1 MVDNNDIWDDDEFDF
16 DFDDIG
22 NDRKPVEGTV
32 EISKFVGKE
41 FIKGSAEGIK
51 KAVSESIPE
60 LGDLTSSLQFF
71 KYDLSSAKDEILK
84 EFNDTAKTVKE
95 IGSKAL
101 PKAEKFIPNKL
112 YKKLDDV
119 FKKQEEVTQTVIK
132 EKSTEEKRNEE
143 IDNRLTE
150 LFKLQQEQTQV
161 RNEEER
167 LNSLVDRQLTIKSS
181 AKLNDGIGLV
191 YKELININNFNANQ
205 SMAFMKESLRLK
217 YKHVNLARDSFILLQ
232 ALTKSVENKL
242 NAITKNTSLP
252 EIQKTKHFESFKQE
266 GRARISKGLQDKM
279 SSYGDTIIKNLKG
292 KMSSS
297 LGFGNMM
304 LNMVNQNMDM
314 MDQAG
319 GMMPE
324 EEKGVVGAAGKGAK
338 FGASFLGSKLLTN
351 RFYDINRNI
360 GLSRDLGN
368 LKESAALKVEDIKD
382 KGGVLGNILSILTP
396 SMRERHSVNVDID
409 NADISKADAVEIA
422 QTEIIPGYLSKIHQ
436 EVKAL
441 RTGTLQ
447 EAEAYDMARR
457 EFVSESKL
465 KTRLG
470 EQIFGRKEHRT
481 DITASTLGVVKAS
494 LVNMR
499 GDDYT
504 ADFDKLQNELAK
516 TIANHIFTQYLIKP
530 DEIIEFIEKG
540 YESKYIKFIFD
551 GVDHKQQVAGLL
563 LKAISDSDGKISMRS
578 IQDINNEI
586 LGSMKNINITPKLQ
600 KLIDRGE
607 TRYLKDFMDK
617 TGLLNQSLAVNTM
630 LSTNIDRDA
639 EVQRSFDITR
649 DRQKN
654 RAYYTEGIS
663 NVYEKAKLNTKL
675 AVSKSKDAIDY
686 ITPSNAGVYLDKI
699 FNTLQ
704 GEIKDEELQDVIK
717 DITKDVKQS
726 YKYLSKTEQ
735 FKIIDKQ
742 VNEYIDRVYTSSP
755 EKLNLIKD
763 KYTSF
768 SNNIKSE
775 IEKVNKT
782 IKIKKEAKNKK
793 SINKS
798 IIDEKFNDLN
808 DEIVNDNIRIS
819 ISEIN
824 KNTAITYSEKYEQ
837 IKSIIDSNIDNIKDP
852 IAKQNYRSK
861 YNELLDDIK
870 TQYDNMDEKLLSSMM
885 FSKNKWKAEGNITKY
900 KNIFMSGSNKFVK
913 NLNNRST
920 ESAITKV
927 DNLSDDVETSEQLS
941 MEEYFKKQASEAV
954 GNVYNNQSNVT
965 DFLRTELGGILEQ
978 AFNPN
983 TENEKEE
990 LILEALFEINDTIK
1004 KINDPINNLLDYQK
1018 SNEITTLVE
1027 KLTNNSSTLMDDMVD
1042 IYSKMEEIINVMQ
1055 LNQIA
1060 TQIPEDLNINPN
1072 LAISTLSESKKKK
1085 SRIKQIA
1092 GLSGTGVKKVSN
1104 LYGRFYSNL
1113 FKVGKSGLN
1122 KGFDLAGQ
1130 SLGPLA
1136 GLLGTGITT
1145 YGKVATAPYKLLGKM
1160 LFNKKGKKQQQDYI
1174 NVYLKDN
1181 VDPGNPLLSI
1191 RQLKQG
1197 VYFEDGSKVESVAEI
1212 TEPVFDNNNEVLI
1225 TEDDIN
1231 TGLVDVNNNPLGS
1244 SITNKIKKSKSGK
1257 GLMGKLFSGANSIL
1271 KLGTDKLL
1279 PSYFKG
1285 IFGLGSSIT
1294 KGTTGLLGNILGG
1307 ENKITKKDLKELVG
1321 DKLDKIISLLSDD
1334 NEEPTL
1340 NSMESLLSS
1349 KKNKEKQLR
1358 GGEDYDQSSGLL
1370 GQAAS
1375 SAKKKGLISSL
1386 ASKGLDKGKAG
1397 IMSKLS
1403 KGKLGSFLKI
1413 GGTSLASAGAGT
1425 ALASGGTAAA
1435 GTAGGAGMLASA
1447 AGAISA
1453 GAGAVAASPVL
1464 LAALGV
1470 AAVTGIGYGIYKY
1483 NDKEEDVKA
1492 ADELVDVMKETG
1504 MVDDPWGWGK
1514 WPLTS
1519 KGKNAITYNFSK
1531 KEIELLLKSEKL
1543 DDKAKAFC
1551 QDTLDRWSTIEK
1563 WRSNKS
1569 DKVNEYKKEMQQVR
1583 DEYKEETGK
1592 STEEA
1597 SEYANKY
1604 RILKEKKAILKDANN
1619 LVQALENLDL
1629 IDDPWGWG
1637 KWKIN
1642 TEGKELIKW
1651 TFTKDEIKLLL
1662 ENSMLDEQSMN
1673 FLNSV
1678 MKNYDSIEKM
1688 RSRDKGKQTRMQE
1701 THAKVEDEWGGK
1713 WFGEDRKIADTGS
1726 KIDKNKEALN
1736 KLKNIEAKR
1745 KKALTIANKEDS
1757 QLDKVVK
1764 DWIKGHEGLRL
1775 YEYKDSL
1782 GYSTIGYGH
1791 LNTEGYDKIT
1801 KQEAEKLFDQDYE
1814 EHKEMAKAIPEY
1826 NDLDPVRKS
1835 SLLNLIYN
1843 LGPNGFLNFKKTRQ
1857 LLKEGKYLEAGKE
1870 LLNSTYAKQ
1879 VGKRSTEVAQV
1890 LATGDISKIKPRAI
1904 DTGDK
1909 SKVNLNNYN
1918 TSSAI
1923 KVNDN
1928 IQNIDSNKSTVV
1940 KADDGVNNNNI
1951 ANKYT
1956 KTEEMR
1962 IADMEKGFDKVVDK
1976 LTAIFGNGEVFN
1988 NINENTKKSAEKEI
2002 KVEANINQ
2010 SNEPNKTDNNIRVKE
2025 SIGQGQD
2032 KIIKETPISVAKRP
2046 HSIKP
2051 DWAKEPW
2058 EL

>member
-71 KYDLSSAKDEILK
+71 KYDLASAKDEILK

-351 RFYDINRNI
+351 RIYDINRNI

-368 LKESAALKVEDIKD
+368 LKESAALKIEDIKD
-382 KGGVLGNILSILTP
+382 QGGVLGNILSILTP
-396 SMRERHSVNVDID
+396 SMRERHRVNVDID

-530 DEIIEFIEKG
+530 DELIEFIEKG

-586 LGSMKNINITPKLQ
+586 LGSMKNINITSKLQ

-675 AVSKSKDAIDY
+675 AVSRSKDAIDY

-808 DEIVNDNIRIS
+808 DEIVNDNIRTS

-870 TQYDNMDEKLLSSMM
+870 TQYDDMDEKLLSSMM

-900 KNIFMSGSNKFVK
+900 KNIFLSRSNKFVK
-913 NLNNRST
+913 NLKNRST

-927 DNLSDDVETSEQLS
+927 DNLSDDVETSEQLA

-954 GNVYNNQSNVT
+954 GNVYNNQSNIT

-1060 TQIPEDLNINPN
+1060 TQIPTDLNINPN
-1072 LAISTLSESKKKK
+1072 LAITTLSENKNKK
-1085 SRIKQIA
+1085 SRIKQLPGIA
-1092 GLSGTGVKKVSN
+1092 GTGIKKVSN

-1136 GLLGTGITT
+1136 SLLGTGIST

-1160 LFNKKGKKQQQDYI
+1160 LFNKKDKKNDQDYI

-1181 VDPGNPLLSI
+1181 IDPGNPLLSI

-1197 VYFEDGSKVESVAEI
+1197 VYFEDGSRVESVAEI
-1212 TEPVFDNNNEVLI
+1212 TEPVFDENKEVLI
-1225 TEDDIN
+1225 TEDDIK
-1231 TGLVDVNNNPLGS
+1231 TGLVDVNNQPLGS
-1244 SITNKIKKSKSGK
+1244 KISIIGKKGKKSGGK
-1257 GLMGKLFSGANSIL
+1257 LFSKLFSGANSIL

-1285 IFGLGSSIT
+1285 LFGLGSSIT
-1294 KGTTGLLGNILGG
+1294 KGTTGLLGNLLGG
-1307 ENKITKKDLKELVG
+1307 KNKINKKDLKELVG
-1321 DKLDKIISLLSDD
+1321 DKLDKIISLLSEDED
-1334 NEEPTL
+1334 PTL

-1349 KKNKEKQLR
+1349 KKDKENKLRNKDKDNETKSILNQASQNAKEK
-1358 GGEDYDQSSGLL
+1358 GLL
-1370 GQAAS
+1370 
-1375 SAKKKGLISSL
+1375 SSL
-1386 ASKGLDKGKAG
+1386 ASKGLDKGKAS

-1403 KGKLGSFLKI
+1403 KGKLGSLLKI
-1413 GGTSLASAGAGT
+1413 GGSSLAGAGAT
-1425 ALASGGTAAA
+1425 SLLTSGGSAVAT
-1435 GTAGGAGMLASA
+1435 TSGAGMLASSLGA
-1447 AGAISA
+1447 IGTGAGAI
-1453 GAGAVAASPVL
+1453 AASPVL
-1464 LAALGV
+1464 LTALGV
-1470 AAVTGIGYGIYKY
+1470 AAVGGIGYGIYKY
-1483 NDKEEDVKA
+1483 NSKDEDVKA
-1492 ADELVDVMKETG
+1492 ANDLVDVMKESG
-1504 MVDDPWGWGK
+1504 MVKDPWGWGN
-1514 WPLTS
+1514 WSLTS

-1531 KEIELLLKSEKL
+1531 KEIELLLKSDKL
-1543 DDKAKAFC
+1543 DDEAKAFC
-1551 QDTLDRWSTIEK
+1551 QDTLDRWSTIES
-1563 WRSNKS
+1563 WRSSKS
-1569 DKVNEYKKEMQQVR
+1569 DKVDQYKKEMQKVR
-1583 DEYKEETGK
+1583 EDYKEETGK
-1592 STEEA
+1592 DTSEA
-1597 SEYANKY
+1597 SESANKY
-1604 RILKEKKAILKDANN
+1604 KLLKEKKAILKDANN

-1642 TEGKELIKW
+1642 TEGKEIIKW
-1651 TFTKDEIKLLL
+1651 TFSKDEIRLLL
-1662 ENSMLDEQSMN
+1662 ENSMLDENSMA
-1673 FLNSV
+1673 FLNSI
-1678 MKNYDSIEKM
+1678 MENYESIEKM
-1688 RSRDKGKQTRMQE
+1688 RSGNKGKQDRLNE
-1701 THAKVEDEWGGK
+1701 THKTIEKDWGGK
-1713 WFGEDRKIADTGS
+1713 WFGEDRKIADAGA
-1726 KIDKNKEALN
+1726 KINDNKEALN

-1745 KKALTIANKEDS
+1745 KKALTIAKKEDS
-1757 QLDKVVK
+1757 QLDKIVK

-1843 LGPNGFLNFKKTRQ
+1843 LGPNGFLNFKKTRE
-1857 LLKEGKYLEAGKE
+1857 LLREGKYLEAGKE

-1909 SKVNLNNYN
+1909 SKVNINNYSS
-1918 TSSAI
+1918 SSAI

-1928 IQNIDSNKSTVV
+1928 IKNIDNNKSTVV

-1988 NINENTKKSAEKEI
+1988 NINENTKKAADKEI

-2010 SNEPNKTDNNIRVKE
+2010 SNESNKNDNNIRVKE
-2025 SIGQGQD
+2025 SIGQGPD